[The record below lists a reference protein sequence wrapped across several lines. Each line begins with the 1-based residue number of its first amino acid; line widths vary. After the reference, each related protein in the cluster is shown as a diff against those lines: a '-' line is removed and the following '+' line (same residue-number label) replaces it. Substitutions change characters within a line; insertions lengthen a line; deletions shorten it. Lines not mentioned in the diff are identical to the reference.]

1 MSLYRKQWLWI
12 CLRIPLVLFLVH
24 LADLLL
30 KMFPTHKQAG
40 LSEGRDARGYGVYGG
55 SCNDVM
61 NGELKHDVNSV
72 ISCI

>member
-1 MSLYRKQWLWI
+1 MDMPSH
-12 CLRIPLVLFLVH
+12 PAGAFFVH

-40 LSEGRDARGYGVYGG
+40 LSEGRDARGYGGYGGYGG

-61 NGELKHDVNSV
+61 NE
-72 ISCI
+72 